1 MTKIRKTESTRKKML
16 KIEAESNTVGKRKA
30 AGLSNVWLLRPVP
43 GFCHSPLP
51 PRQSFLAPGRE
62 PSADCP

>member
-30 AGLSNVWLLRPVP
+30 AGLSNV
-43 GFCHSPLP
+43 
-51 PRQSFLAPGRE
+51 
-62 PSADCP
+62 